1 MRMAATSLDGGEP
14 GLVSEWARLPPVSDG
29 PPLPASTQQRTPGAL
44 TEAAAEALGRGR
56 PDVAV
61 AYLRRALRDP
71 LAVDDQVTVLLEL
84 GRAEAY
90 MDLPAAIEH
99 LTEAAQRS
107 PTPSRYREATGE
119 LAGLLALHGRG
130 WVAAGFTDH
139 AEPAETGSVEY
150 TPHLAEVLL
159 QDEVTARPAV
169 TWLDE
174 VAAQASRDD
183 PRLSSLLAAREAWR
197 GCAPVAEEMAE
208 QTLASAA
215 LQVGDAPAY
224 LRAALVLADLG
235 RLEDARSRCDILVE
249 AAQRWGHVP
258 ILASAHSARSIV
270 GRRLGTFADALED
283 ARTGLEMLLGCG
295 ADPRA
300 GASAEFL
307 ARLVHVLVDI
317 GRPGEAVSLL
327 ERVDLTGE
335 LHGEV
340 RRSRAAAALLFARG
354 RLRLAEGRLAQAV
367 RDLLAAGRRLTAWT
381 ADNSA
386 LMPWRSEA
394 ATALLRLGDRA
405 TAHRYAAEEVEL
417 AREWGADWPIGRA
430 LYVEATV
437 VGGPRAL
444 GMLEESLSMLAG
456 STAQADLV
464 RCQIEYG
471 AALHRTG
478 RAVAARR
485 LLHTAL
491 DLAQQCQSPVLVER
505 ARIELAAAG
514 GRRPKARLADSAGLT
529 AAERRTAT
537 LAAAGKTNR
546 QIAEA
551 LFVERRT
558 VEIHLTNAY
567 RKLGIAGREELPSA
581 LRRSTPRLARG

>member
-1 MRMAATSLDGGEP
+1 MGTAATRLVNGEP
-14 GLVSEWARLPPVSDG
+14 DCASEHARLPS
-29 PPLPASTQQRTPGAL
+29 AAAAL
-44 TEAAAEALGRGR
+44 IEAAREALGRGR

-61 AYLRRALRDP
+61 AYLRRALRKP
-71 LAVDDQVTVLLEL
+71 LAADNQVMVLFEL

-99 LTEAAQRS
+99 LDEAVRRS
-107 PTPSRYREATGE
+107 PTPSQYRRAAGE
-119 LAGLLALHGRG
+119 LASLLALNGRG
-130 WVAAGFTDH
+130 WAAVGH
-139 AEPAETGSVEY
+139 AGHRIEPIRPDPTEY
-150 TPHLAEVLL
+150 TPNLAEMWL
-159 QDEVTARPAV
+159 QDAATARPAV

-174 VAAQASRDD
+174 IGPQAFPDD

-197 GCAPVAEEMAE
+197 GCAVAARELAE
-208 QTLASAA
+208 LTLASATIR
-215 LQVGDAPAY
+215 VDDASAY

-235 RLEDARSRCDILVE
+235 RLEEARSRCDALVE

-270 GRRLGTFADALED
+270 GRRLGAFADALED
-283 ARTGLEMLLGCG
+283 AQTGLEMLIGCG
-295 ADPRA
+295 ADARA

-317 GRPGEAVSLL
+317 GRNGDAASHL
-327 ERVDLTGE
+327 ERTDLAGE

-340 RRSRAAAALLFARG
+340 RRSRAAAAVLFARG
-354 RLRLAEGRLAQAV
+354 RLRLAEGRLEHAI

-381 ADNSA
+381 ADSSA
-386 LMPWRSEA
+386 LMPWRSEV
-394 ATALLRLGDRA
+394 ATALLRIGDRT
-405 TAHRYAAEEVEL
+405 TALRYAAEEVEL
-417 AREWGADWPIGRA
+417 ARQWGVAWPIGRA
-430 LYVEATV
+430 LCVEATV
-437 VGGPRAL
+437 VGGPRGLA
-444 GMLEESLSMLAG
+444 MLEESLSMLAG
-456 STAQADLV
+456 SAAQADLV

-471 AALHRTG
+471 AALRRSG
-478 RAVAARR
+478 RPVAARR

-505 ARIELAAAG
+505 ARAELAAAG

-537 LAAAGKTNR
+537 LAAAGQTNR
-546 QIAEA
+546 QIAQA
-551 LFVERRT
+551 LFVGRRT

-567 RKLGIAGREELPSA
+567 RKLGIAGREELESA
-581 LRRSTPRLARG
+581 LRRSAPGARREASGGGQ